1 MVLRIVKKIVAKN
14 LPKNRVLWSRPGFLA
29 RRLHQI
35 NVAIFLS
42 EFDEWKITP
51 NQWGVL
57 TVIASSP
64 RLSHTEIAVQC
75 GIDRVNVRDILIR
88 LEEKG
93 LVSQTRSAK
102 DRRQSAAVITTYG
115 QSLLDQL
122 EPNVRRAHEIL
133 LSPLDAREKET
144 FLKLLRRIVDDN
156 NDRSRA
162 PLPLNIETPSK
173 TKKAN
178 KRDKPAR

>member
-1 MVLRIVKKIVAKN
+1 MKRPK
-14 LPKNRVLWSRPGFLA
+14 KNRILWSRPGFLA

-42 EFDEWKITP
+42 EFEEWKITP

-57 TVIASSP
+57 TVVASSP
-64 RLSHTEIAVQC
+64 GLSHTEIAVQC

-93 LVSQTRSAK
+93 MVSQTRSAE
-102 DRRQSAAVITTYG
+102 DRRQSSAVITPHG
-115 QSLLDQL
+115 QALLNEL

-133 LSPLDAREKET
+133 LSPLNAREKET
-144 FLKLLRRIVDDN
+144 FLKLLRRLVDTN
-156 NDRSRA
+156 NVLSRA
-162 PLPLNIETPSK
+162 PLPLSGEEANRPA
-173 TKKAN
+173 KAH
-178 KRDKPAR
+178 KISRGGR